1 MADPPG
7 TTLPP
12 TGTGG
17 PDGLLATKLYL
28 PRRRPGFITRPRLTE
43 RLDESLTRGLVLVC
57 APAGFGKTA
66 LLADWARR
74 SRRPTAWLSLDQGDN
89 DPARFW
95 RHVIAALERVRP
107 RDCRAVRSPAWP
119 AVPSGF

>member
-1 MADPPG
+1 MTDPPG
-7 TTLPP
+7 TVLPSA
-12 TGTGG
+12 GTAG
-17 PDGLLATKLYL
+17 PDGLLTTKLYL

-43 RLDESLTRGLVLVC
+43 RLDESLTRELVLVC

-74 SRRPTAWLSLDQGDN
+74 RRRPAAWVSLDQGDN
-89 DPARFW
+89 DQARFW

-107 RDCRAVRSPAWP
+107 GTVE
-119 AVPSGF
+119 

>member
-1 MADPPG
+1 MTDPPG
-7 TTLPP
+7 TILPSA
-12 TGTGG
+12 GTGG
-17 PDGLLATKLYL
+17 LDALLATKLYL

-74 SRRPTAWLSLDQGDN
+74 SHGRPPGCPWTRATM
-89 DPARFW
+89 
-95 RHVIAALERVRP
+95 IRP
-107 RDCRAVRSPAWP
+107 G
-119 AVPSGF
+119 SGAM